1 MRNAIAGGVS
11 RTDGDFAVLVSV
23 DLRHDLRVRP
33 IAIVDHANQSVALRL
48 RNRGWWG
55 DLQQAGTS
63 NHRHKRH
70 RRAAHR
76 HTTTPAPPPPH
87 RRRHRRVLRPPRPP
101 HQVELSHVI
110 DIENVKRKLCD

>member
-76 HTTTPAPPPPH
+76 HTTTPAPPDGKAD
-87 RRRHRRVLRPPRPP
+87 VTAASSALRALRTRSSFPM
-101 HQVELSHVI
+101 
-110 DIENVKRKLCD
+110 